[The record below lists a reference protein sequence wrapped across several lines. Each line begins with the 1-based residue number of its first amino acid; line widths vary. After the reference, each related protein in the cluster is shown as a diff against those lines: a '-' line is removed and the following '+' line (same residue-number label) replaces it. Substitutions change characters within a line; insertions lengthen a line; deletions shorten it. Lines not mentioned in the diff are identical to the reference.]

1 MKQGGHKPRIGELIR
16 HYRTRADISQRELGE
31 HFGLTKNA
39 VTQWESG
46 GTAPR
51 AQRLA
56 EIERFLG
63 APVGALSGRSDNAA
77 PVEVTS
83 VSRSMQ
89 RVPIISYVA
98 AAGWTDVV
106 DAYEPGDGHTTIET
120 DDPVS
125 ADAFA
130 LIVEGDS
137 MMPEFR
143 PGDRI
148 VVDPAETPQPGEYV
162 VAKLDSRE
170 QATFKKYRPRGY
182 DTHGIEIIEL
192 APLNPDWPTLYID
205 ANNPGHIIGPVV
217 QHRRRLR
224 R

>member
-1 MKQGGHKPRIGELIR
+1 MSTGGQKPRISELIR
-16 HYRTRADISQRELGE
+16 HYRNRAGKSQRELGAR
-31 HFGLTKNA
+31 FGLTKNA

-46 GTAPR
+46 GTTPR

-56 EIERFLG
+56 EIERYLG
-63 APVGALSGRSDNAA
+63 APAGALSGRDDNVAT
-77 PVEVTS
+77 VEVAS
-83 VSRSMQ
+83 VSSSMR
-89 RVPIISYVA
+89 RVPVISYVA

-125 ADAFA
+125 NDAFA
-130 LIVEGDS
+130 LIVQGDS

-148 VVDPAETPQPGEYV
+148 VVDPAQTAQPGEYV
-162 VAKLDSRE
+162 VAKLDSRD

-182 DTHGIEIIEL
+182 DSDDNEIIEL

-205 ANNPGHIIGPVV
+205 ANSPGHIIGPVV
-217 QHRRRLR
+217 QHRRNLR